1 MKKSLLP
8 LLLIAGLAS
17 GCATTSTL
25 STKDNVSVAKVKLDS
40 VNVNLNQ
47 KYDNP
52 VFYSQGDIEHYLSKC
67 LVTELSKEGKYQANA
82 KASVNINIDYKR
94 VYTGEAFGMQKSISR
109 PRIAYN
115 YKILQDRKV
124 LQQKEEK
131 DLSINAGLLENLKTV
146 ATMDVGNTEKEAE
159 NSYLDALCRHIAEQV
174 Y

>member
-52 VFYSQGDIEHYLSKC
+52 VFYSQADIEQYLSKC

-82 KASVNINIDYKR
+82 KASVNVNIDYKR
-94 VYTGEAFGMQKSISR
+94 VYTGEAFGMQKSVSR
-109 PRIAYN
+109 PSIAYN
-115 YKILQDRKV
+115 YKILQDSEV

-131 DLSINAGLLENLKTV
+131 DLSISAGLLENLKTV

>member
-52 VFYSQGDIEHYLSKC
+52 VFYSQADIEQYLSKC
-67 LVTELSKEGKYQANA
+67 LVAELSKEGKYQTNA
-82 KASVNINIDYKR
+82 KASVNINIDYR
-94 VYTGEAFGMQKSISR
+94 RIYSGEAFGMQKSIGS
-109 PRIAYN
+109 PEIAYSYKVISDN
-115 YKILQDRKV
+115 KILQ
-124 LQQKEEK
+124 QNEEK
-131 DLSINAGLLENLKTV
+131 ELFVNAGLLGNFNY
-146 ATMDVGNTEKEAE
+146 VGNTEKEDE
-159 NSYLDALCRHIAEQV
+159 NMYIDALCRHIAQKI